1 MKRSTTKIKKER
13 REHHF
18 ILLIGSNGV
27 VLNKQM
33 NSAFVLAKNKKNR
46 ATSSHLD
53 KPSQKG
59 KMANKKIK
67 KMARGRE
74 PTS

>member
-1 MKRSTTKIKKER
+1 MESQ
-13 REHHF
+13 
-18 ILLIGSNGV
+18 NGV

-33 NSAFVLAKNKKNR
+33 NSAVVLAKNKKNR

-59 KMANKKIK
+59 KMAIEQSKKIK
-67 KMARGRE
+67 KMTRGRE
-74 PTS
+74 PYHKKKQICIAK

>member
-1 MKRSTTKIKKER
+1 MESQ
-13 REHHF
+13 
-18 ILLIGSNGV
+18 NGV

-33 NSAFVLAKNKKNR
+33 NSAVVLAKNKKNR

-59 KMANKKIK
+59 KMAIEQSKKIK
-67 KMARGRE
+67 NGKGKR
-74 PTS
+74 TVS